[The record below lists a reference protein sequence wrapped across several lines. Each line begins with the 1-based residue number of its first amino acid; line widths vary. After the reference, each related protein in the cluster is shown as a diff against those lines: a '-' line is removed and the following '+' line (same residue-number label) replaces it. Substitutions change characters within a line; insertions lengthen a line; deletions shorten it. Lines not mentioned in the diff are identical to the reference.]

1 MITGQLIEFHTISIV
16 LLVLYDSLEK
26 TSGEVYSV
34 EHYCICTQ
42 CTPNCH
48 VSCVG
53 WYLVFGIW
61 YFGIWYLV
69 FWYLVFKLCQALP
82 SSAKLCQALP
92 SSAKLCQAWVKI
104 CRRAL
109 PTHRPRKPSLDIQ
122 TLTRQHESKMVLVF
136 SSSRNYIIYLGK
148 PDKLKSR

>member
-1 MITGQLIEFHTISIV
+1 MLSTFKNVKSTFSNFGRGG
-16 LLVLYDSLEK
+16 LLCWLV
-26 TSGEVYSV
+26 SG
-34 EHYCICTQ
+34 
-42 CTPNCH
+42 
-48 VSCVG
+48 
-53 WYLVFGIW
+53 
-61 YFGIWYLV
+61 
-69 FWYLVFKLCQALP
+69 FWYLVF
-82 SSAKLCQALP
+82 KLCQALP

>member
-1 MITGQLIEFHTISIV
+1 
-16 LLVLYDSLEK
+16 LVGAD
-26 TSGEVYSV
+26 
-34 EHYCICTQ
+34 
-42 CTPNCH
+42 
-48 VSCVG
+48 SCVG
-53 WYLVFGIW
+53 WYLVFGILVFGIW
-61 YFGIWYLV
+61 YFGIWYLL
-69 FWYLVFKLCQALP
+69 FGILVFGIL
-82 SSAKLCQALP
+82 ALP

>member
-1 MITGQLIEFHTISIV
+1 MLSTFKNVKSTFSNFGRGG
-16 LLVLYDSLEK
+16 LLCWLV
-26 TSGEVYSV
+26 SG
-34 EHYCICTQ
+34 I
-42 CTPNCH
+42 
-48 VSCVG
+48 
-53 WYLVFGIW
+53 WYLVFW
-61 YFGIWYLV
+61 YLVFGIWYLV
-69 FWYLVFKLCQALP
+69 FWYLVF
-82 SSAKLCQALP
+82 KLCQALP

-148 PDKLKSR
+148 PDKLKSRWLLVTSKIEHLLDYFEYFVCF